1 MHNDSSL
8 HSCVC
13 RELLP
18 SQGREFFSVI
28 GSVMKHAGEDDLD
41 QAAAILKGAF
51 GCFCHIQCFFEP
63 EA

>member
-1 MHNDSSL
+1 MHSDSSL

-18 SQGREFFSVI
+18 SQGKEFFSVV
-28 GSVMKHAGEDDLD
+28 GSVMKQAGEDDLD

-51 GCFCHIQCFFEP
+51 GFF
-63 EA
+63 ATSSVF